1 MYTILISFVV
11 GIIVGFLLNF
21 IFHLA
26 KKPSGIFHVNMSD
39 PNKDVYWLELQ
50 IPFGDITN
58 HKSLRLKVIDDTKSR
73 E

>member
-1 MYTILISFVV
+1 MNMILISFSV
-11 GIIVGFLLNF
+11 GVIVGFIINLV
-21 IFHLA
+21 FHLA
-26 KKPSGIFHVNMSD
+26 KKPSGIFHVNMLD

-58 HKSLRLKVIDDTKSR
+58 HKSLRIKVVDDTKSR